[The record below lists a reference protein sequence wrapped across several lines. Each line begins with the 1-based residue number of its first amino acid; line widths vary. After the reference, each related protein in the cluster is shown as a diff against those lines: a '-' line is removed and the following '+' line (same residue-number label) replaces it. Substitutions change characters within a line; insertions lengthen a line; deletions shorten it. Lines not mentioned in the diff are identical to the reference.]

1 MTPMKAISGLGM
13 IAVIENLKSKI
24 QNGRIRQKRGRLVRH
39 YFLIS
44 LVLISGGLITS
55 GLSELYFRYRES
67 VVDLVRLQ
75 QEITAGAASK
85 IEQFIQEIERTT
97 RGVAKS
103 RDITEKGLSP
113 EYRFELRRLL
123 AIAPAIT
130 EAVAIDSD
138 GISRVTV
145 SRFTRF
151 LPGDEQINSA
161 LSALQP
167 APALQLAKEGK
178 SYFGPINFHRDSEPH
193 VTIAVPI
200 ERYVGRAIGIL
211 QVQVNL
217 KYVWDLVSK
226 LKVGAEGY
234 AYAVARNGDLIAH
247 PEISLVLQ
255 RRNVVQLDQ
264 VRLAFQPRTD
274 AASPTWTVANNLHA
288 RKVFSSWSPIPV
300 LGGAVF
306 VEQPVEEVYG
316 PLYASLFRTSGFLLI
331 GLGMAVVASLLV
343 ARRVVRPLET
353 LRNGVERIG
362 GGDLNARLDL
372 KTGDEIEV
380 LAEEFNRMTD
390 NLREAY
396 SGLEKKV
403 GERTHELGLAN
414 EKLKELDRM
423 KSDFVSHVSHELRTP
438 LTAIKGA
445 VDLILR
451 EVPGPLNEKQ
461 TRYLNRVRTN
471 SQHLTGLINDLL
483 DLSKIESGKI
493 ELATARV
500 SLGGLVHEVVETLRP
515 VAAQKAITLEVTTP
529 EPSMLVWADRDKITQ
544 VLTNLIGN
552 AIKFS
557 PPQGRVTL
565 STLASD
571 TEFVRVAVSDTGPGI
586 AADER
591 ERIFE
596 KFYQVGA
603 NDAPKPKG
611 TGLGL
616 SIAKTLVELHGGK
629 IWVESELDRGSTFYF
644 TVPSV
649 AEEAR
654 APAAMKIG

>member
-1 MTPMKAISGLGM
+1 M

-67 VVDLVRLQ
+67 AVDLVRLQ

-145 SRFTRF
+145 SRLSRV
-151 LPGDEQINSA
+151 LPGDEKINSA
-161 LSALQP
+161 LAALQP

-178 SYFGPINFHRDSEPH
+178 SYFGPVNFHRDSEPY

-226 LKVGAEGY
+226 LKVGTEGY
-234 AYAVARNGDLIAH
+234 AYVVVPNGDLIAH
-247 PEISLVLQ
+247 PNLSLVLQ
-255 RRNVVQLDQ
+255 RRNVAHLEQ
-264 VRLAFQPRTD
+264 VRLALQSRTD
-274 AASPTWTVANNLHA
+274 ADSPTWTVAKNLHA
-288 RKVFSSWSPIPV
+288 RRVFSSWSPIPI
-300 LGGAVF
+300 LGWAVF
-306 VEQPVEEVYG
+306 VEQPVEELYA
-316 PLYASLFRTSGFLLI
+316 PLYASLFRTSGFLLV
-331 GLGMAVVASLLV
+331 GLGMALVASLFV

-380 LAEEFNRMTD
+380 LAEEFNRMTE
-390 NLREAY
+390 NLRAAY

-414 EKLKELDRM
+414 ERLKELDRM
-423 KSDFVSHVSHELRTP
+423 KSDFVSQVSHELRTP

-445 VDLILR
+445 VDVVLR
-451 EVPGPLNEKQ
+451 ELAGPLTEKQ
-461 TRYLNRVRTN
+461 IHYLTRVRSNT
-471 SQHLTGLINDLL
+471 QRLAGLINDLL

-493 ELATARV
+493 ELNASRV
-500 SLGGLVHEVVETLRP
+500 SLGGLLHEVVETLRP
-515 VAAQKAITLEVTTP
+515 VAAEKQIALEVMTP

-544 VLTNLIGN
+544 VLTNLVGN
-552 AIKFS
+552 AIKFT
-557 PPQGRVTL
+557 PPQGRVAV
-565 STLASD
+565 SSLASD
-571 TEFVRVAVSDTGPGI
+571 AEYIRVAVSDTGPEI
-586 AADER
+586 AADEQ
-591 ERIFE
+591 EKIFE

-603 NDAPKPKG
+603 SGGPKPKG

-629 IWVESELDRGSTFYF
+629 IWVESEPGRGSTFYF
-644 TVPSV
+644 TVPGV
-649 AEEAR
+649 AEEAI
-654 APAAMKIG
+654 APVQAVMKVG